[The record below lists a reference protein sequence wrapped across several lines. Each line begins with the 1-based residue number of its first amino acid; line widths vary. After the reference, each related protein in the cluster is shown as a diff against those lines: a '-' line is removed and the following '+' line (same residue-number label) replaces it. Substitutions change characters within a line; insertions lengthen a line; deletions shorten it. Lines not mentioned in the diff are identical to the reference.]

1 MSIYIVSANLKKTA
15 NEKAT
20 TALLFIEASTEKY
33 AEKAVRSIFPRRVA
47 SLSMFVKNKATA
59 ILRAFRRYFAWDNA
73 STTRADFEALAAQGE
88 WHVAN
93 GIDLGDIAKHYNEAR
108 QQELDQAAQVV
119 TAILAKDTEG
129 EASLRKRF
137 GYVGNVVVRQE
148 DIDAYL
154 AKAAEAASQP
164 VAVAVET
171 EAIEA
176 EPVAAAEVMVKKP
189 KTQTAY
195 VVEYRTRHNP
205 NTRKFDEIH
214 ANSRLGAEQKLRK
227 QLGKGMV
234 RECWVSTPK
243 EFAKA
248 YLECLKNITLGT
260 RLYTMSKGE
269 LESWLWDNTE
279 LPTWLVCLV
288 VNNHTPT
295 YPELLPK
302 EDTKTIGE
310 WTREALKTLSDVY
323 VDEPLAL
330 EAEPTT
336 EPIAEPAGFDLYPA
350 MTTHVPT
357 EDEIQDNLAEIEDRE
372 RILSAAHDAL
382 IDVETEAE
390 FRAWLAAHPKLALV
404 RKQDGQRMASHEP
417 YPQKANVITITLENG
432 KKSYPYFH
440 VIGRYF
446 MPVFA

>member
-1 MSIYIVSANLKKTA
+1 MSIYIVSANLKASKTTNA
-15 NEKAT
+15 SSTVILIEAT
-20 TALLFIEASTEKY
+20 TEKNAEKQARSAFPRLIQSLNIVDAVKANTLLSKFRNKLANANATAEDIAAAIEANGWHVGSGVDLGT
-33 AEKAVRSIFPRRVA
+33 VA
-47 SLSMFVKNKATA
+47 
-59 ILRAFRRYFAWDNA
+59 RYFN
-73 STTRADFEALAAQGE
+73 
-88 WHVAN
+88 
-93 GIDLGDIAKHYNEAR
+93 KYR
-108 QQELDQAAQVV
+108 QQELDAAAEVAN
-119 TAILAKDTEG
+119 AIAAGDAKA
-129 EASLRKRF
+129 EAEARKRY
-137 GYVGNVVVRQE
+137 GYVGGVMVRQE
-148 DIDAYL
+148 DIDACL
-154 AKAAEAASQP
+154 AAASQP
-164 VAVAVET
+164 EPVAVAEAVAVET
-171 EAIEA
+171 EATEA
-176 EPVAAAEVMVKKP
+176 EAAVEILVTNP
-189 KTQTAY
+189 KTKTAY

-205 NTRKFDEIH
+205 SISKFDEID
-214 ANSRLGAEQKLRK
+214 ATTPFGAEQKLRK
-227 QLGKGMV
+227 ELGKGMV
-234 RECWVSTPK
+234 RECWVSTPD
-243 EFAKA
+243 EFVKA
-248 YLECLKNITLGT
+248 YFERLKSNHLGT
-260 RLYTMSKGE
+260 RLYTMSKSE

-279 LPTWLVCLV
+279 TPTWLVCLV
-288 VNNHTPT
+288 VNNHHPT